1 MLYQNETIETLLL
14 SNTPIETAK
23 DIISKY
29 LINGVEIEVILKT
42 PDVVGQKD
50 IIKLK
55 PISAFEVSFELSAI
69 LAKYAV
75 NSWGNINEILF
86 GGGKFFLA
94 HALRDFLTKQTK
106 DHTCEFIEYN
116 GVPMHINEIA
126 ANIFNKN
133 SEYENQNFIFQEIV
147 DFFAWNYCFFL
158 DSNATVT
165 AYIADC
171 NEILRQLNSY
181 KQLTAERDLINKAI
195 KTAVEV
201 EEQVQKNLNQV
212 EPKLNTEKKSKKP
225 LKPKHTGS
233 NV

>member
-1 MLYQNETIETLLL
+1 MLYQNETIETLFL
-14 SNTPIETAK
+14 SNAPIETAK

-55 PISAFEVSFELSAI
+55 PISILKFRELGKIFAKHSAHS
-69 LAKYAV
+69 YQ
-75 NSWGNINEILF
+75 NINEILV
-86 GGGKFFLA
+86 GNAKQQLIDALEEFL
-94 HALRDFLTKQTK
+94 LRQSQTN
-106 DHTCEFIEYN
+106 DCQFIEYN
-116 GVPMHINEIA
+116 GVSMHISDIA
-126 ANIFNKN
+126 ANIFGEN
-133 SEYENQNFIFQEIV
+133 SEYENQNFIFAEIL

-158 DSNATVT
+158 GWKDT
-165 AYIADC
+165 AIVYVADC

-195 KTAVEV
+195 KAAEEM
-201 EEQVQKNLNQV
+201 EEQVQKNLNQA